1 MQSFQ
6 TNGTFKIENN
16 LTLINPLLSIEII
29 SYNLINN
36 QATIV
41 VLMEGTNYSHSREL
55 PLIDFTSPLT
65 NAEIKSAVQTEF
77 AKLKQL

>member
-1 MQSFQ
+1 
-6 TNGTFKIENN
+6 
-16 LTLINPLLSIEII
+16 
-29 SYNLINN
+29 
-36 QATIV
+36 
-41 VLMEGTNYSHSREL
+41 MEGTNYSHSREL